1 MYKGQKLSLK
11 TFQSNHSFTFIED
24 METIL
29 RLTKELLD
37 MPLCKVYHPVWTE
50 PNFSP
55 TIYLGEIYC
64 EDGVLPAECSGRLDT
79 LSYAEALALL
89 RADLDLPERR
99 KKLETEGFIDAL
111 LRMYVYLY
119 VGYLKKGNSK

>member
-50 PNFSP
+50 PDFSP

-89 RADLDLPERR
+89 RADCSSAMSSNS
-99 KKLETEGFIDAL
+99 DASVTSP
-111 LRMYVYLY
+111 RAASVRFASCRPIPGC
-119 VGYLKKGNSK
+119 V